1 MDQPTEKALLPNG
14 LHDTLAPEAAHA
26 AAVVGR
32 ILATF
37 AAHGYDC
44 VRPPLVEFEESL
56 LEGPGS
62 AVAGQMFRL
71 MDPVSHRM
79 MGLRPDITPQVA
91 RIATTRLAGAAR
103 PLRLSYSGPV
113 LQVGSTELRPERE
126 ITQAG
131 IELIGSAALT
141 ADAEVIAV
149 AAEALAAAG
158 ISEPSFDLT
167 TPQLVPLVCK
177 GLGMG
182 ADATARARTALD
194 RKDAGALA
202 AVKGIGATEQAMLA
216 GLLAA
221 AGPAE
226 QALAAMDKLGLP
238 REAAELAADLATIVA
253 SVREARPEL
262 SLTVDPVE
270 FRGAEYQTGIS
281 FTIFARSIHG
291 ELGRGGRYP
300 LGANETATG
309 ATLFLDTLLPGV
321 PPPEPA
327 PTLYVPFATT
337 GADGTR
343 LRSEGWR
350 TVRGLE
356 AEGDPALQARRLGC
370 SHLWDGS
377 QARPLG

>member
-1 MDQPTEKALLPNG
+1 MDQPTEKALLPKG
-14 LHDTLAPEAAHA
+14 LHDTLAPEAAHTS
-26 AAVVGR
+26 AVVAR
-32 ILATF
+32 ILAAF
-37 AAHGYDC
+37 AAYGYDC
-44 VRPPLVEFEESL
+44 VRPPLMEFEESL

-62 AVAGQMFRL
+62 AVARQMFRL

-103 PLRLSYSGPV
+103 PLRLSYAGPV

-126 ITQAG
+126 ITQVG

-141 ADAEVIAV
+141 ADAEVIFV
-149 AAEALAAAG
+149 AAEALAIAG
-158 ISEPSFDLT
+158 IAEPSFDLSM
-167 TPQLVPLVCK
+167 PQLVPMVCR
-177 GLGMG
+177 GLGMR

-202 AVKGIGATEQAMLA
+202 AVKGIGGKEHAMLG

-221 AGPAE
+221 AGPAG
-226 QALAAMDKLGLP
+226 QALAEVARLGLP
-238 REAAELAADLATIVA
+238 REAADLAGDLGTVIA
-253 SVREARPEL
+253 HVREARPEL
-262 SLTVDPVE
+262 RLTVDPAE

-281 FTIFARSIHG
+281 FTIFARAVRG

-300 LGANETATG
+300 LGVNETATG
-309 ATLFLDTLLPGV
+309 ATLFLDTLMPGV
-321 PPPEPA
+321 PPAEPVRA
-327 PTLYVPFATT
+327 LYLPFATA
-337 GADGTR
+337 GAEGAR
-343 LRSEGWR
+343 LRAEGWR

-356 AEGDPALQARRLGC
+356 AEGDAAAQARQLGC

-377 QARPLG
+377 RPRPLG